1 MLPGFK
7 PLKLY
12 KGDTFAF
19 RMNLSSKNDQD
30 VQEPYPIT
38 NHTFLSQIKEK
49 GKSAVVAQFQYTIE
63 DDELGQLLLTL
74 PASESS
80 KLIGGR
86 KYEFDVQMDNS
97 GVKTTILYGPVIVLG
112 DVSS

>member
-19 RMNLSSKNDQD
+19 RLTLNTGEFDYN
-30 VQEPYPIT
+30 IA
-38 NHTFLSQIKEK
+38 NHTFVSQIKEK
-49 GKSAVVAQFQYTIE
+49 GKTAVTASFTYEIE
-63 DDELGQLLLTL
+63 DEEGGVVLLTL
-74 PASESS
+74 PASEAS
-80 KLIGGR
+80 KLIGGK
-86 KYEFDVQMDNS
+86 KYEYDVEMNNL
-97 GVKTTILYGPVIVLG
+97 GVKSTILHGPVIVVA

>member
-19 RMNLSSKNDQD
+19 RLTLNTGNSDYN
-30 VQEPYPIT
+30 IT
-38 NHTFLSQIKEK
+38 GHTFISQIKEK
-49 GKSAVVAQFQYTIE
+49 GKSTPIASFTYTIE
-63 DDELGQLLLTL
+63 NAVQGIVLLTL
-74 PASESS
+74 TATEAS
-80 KLIGGR
+80 KLIGGK
-86 KYEFDVQMDNS
+86 KYEYDVEMNNS
-97 GVKTTILYGPVIVLG
+97 GVKSTILHGPVIVVA

>member
-12 KGDTFAF
+12 KGDTFSF
-19 RMNLSSKNDQD
+19 RLTLNSGTD
-30 VQEPYPIT
+30 PYDIT
-38 NHTFLSQIKEK
+38 SHTFICQIKEK
-49 GKSAVVAQFQYTIE
+49 NKSAVVAEFDYQIE
-63 DDELGQLLLTL
+63 DANDGIVLLTL
-74 PASESS
+74 SSTESS

-86 KYEFDVQMDNS
+86 KYVYDIQMDNDGDS
-97 GVKTTILYGPVIVLG
+97 RTIINGPIIVVS

>member
-12 KGDTFAF
+12 KGDTFSF
-19 RMNLSSKNDQD
+19 RLTLNSAED
-30 VQEPYPIT
+30 PYDIS
-38 NHTFLSQIKEK
+38 NHTFISQIKEK
-49 GKSAVVAQFQYTIE
+49 GKSAVVAEFEYEIE
-63 DDELGQLLLTL
+63 DEDAGIVLLTL
-74 PASESS
+74 TPSESS

-86 KYEFDVQMDNS
+86 KYVYDIQMDNDGDS
-97 GVKTTILYGPVIVLG
+97 LTIVNGPVIVVS

>member
-12 KGDTFAF
+12 RGDTFSF
-19 RMNLSSKNDQD
+19 RLTLNAGNTAYD
-30 VQEPYPIT
+30 IT
-38 NHTFLSQIKEK
+38 NHTFICQIKEK
-49 GKSAVVAQFQYTIE
+49 GKSTVVATLNSTIE
-63 DDELGQLLLTL
+63 DANDGILLLTL

-80 KLIGGR
+80 KLVGGR
-86 KYEFDVQMDNS
+86 KYVYDIEMNNAGNKQ
-97 GVKTTILYGPVIVLG
+97 TIVNGPIIVVS

>member
-12 KGDTFAF
+12 KGDTFSF
-19 RMNLSSKNDQD
+19 RLTLGAGASAYN
-30 VQEPYPIT
+30 IT
-38 NHTFLSQIKEK
+38 NHTFIAQIKEK
-49 GKSAVVAQFQYTIE
+49 NKSAISAQFNYQIE
-63 DDELGQLLLTL
+63 SAVNGIVLLTL
-74 PASESS
+74 PSSESS

-86 KYEFDVQMDNS
+86 KYVYDVQMDTPTS
-97 GVKTTILYGPVIVLG
+97 SVTIVTGPIIVVS

>member
-12 KGDTFAF
+12 KGDTFSF
-19 RMNLSSKNDQD
+19 RLTLGAGASAYD
-30 VQEPYPIT
+30 IT
-38 NHTFLSQIKEK
+38 NHTFISQIKEK
-49 GKSAVVAQFQYTIE
+49 NKSAISAQFNYQIE
-63 DDELGQLLLTL
+63 SAVNGIVLLTL
-74 PASESS
+74 PSSESS

-86 KYEFDVQMDNS
+86 KYVYDVQMNTPTS
-97 GVKTTILYGPVIVLG
+97 SVTIVTGPIIVVS

>member
-12 KGDTFAF
+12 KGDTFSF
-19 RMNLSSKNDQD
+19 RLTLNAGND
-30 VQEPYPIT
+30 PYDIT
-38 NHTFLSQIKEK
+38 DNTFICQIKEK
-49 GKSAVVAQFQYTIE
+49 NKSAIVAEFEYDIE
-63 DDELGQLLLTL
+63 DADSGIVLLTL
-74 PASESS
+74 TSTESS

-86 KYEFDVQMDNS
+86 KYVYDIQMNNGS
-97 GVKTTILYGPVIVLG
+97 ESLTIINGPILVVA

>member
-12 KGDTFAF
+12 KGDTFSF
-19 RMNLSSKNDQD
+19 RLTLNAGND
-30 VQEPYPIT
+30 PYDIT
-38 NHTFLSQIKEK
+38 DHTFICQIKEK
-49 GKSAVVAQFQYTIE
+49 NKSAVVAELEYQIE
-63 DDELGQLLLTL
+63 EAVDGMVLLTL
-74 PASESS
+74 PSSESS

-86 KYEFDVQMDNS
+86 KYVYDIQMDNDGDS
-97 GVKTTILYGPVIVLG
+97 LTIVTGPVIVVS